1 MIDTKNM
8 ILEFGENCLLTNKLH
23 KNLNELQMIEKSK
36 EFHENLI
43 NEIDES
49 MLTQN
54 FEQRLR
60 FEPLS

>member
-1 MIDTKNM
+1 M
-8 ILEFGENCLLTNKLH
+8 LEFEENCLLINKLH
-23 KNLNELQMIEKSK
+23 KNLSVLQMIGKSK

-54 FEQRLR
+54 FDQRLR

>member
-1 MIDTKNM
+1 MK
-8 ILEFGENCLLTNKLH
+8 LEIGENCLLTNKLH

-54 FEQRLR
+54 FDQRLR